1 MCVAIDTSG
10 SISNKQLKI
19 FLGEVKGIMDSFQD
33 YKIHIWSFDTEV
45 HNPEVFTPDKDIT
58 DYQPGGFGGTEFEA
72 NWTWMKE
79 EGVQP
84 KKLIV
89 FTDGYPWGSWGDEN
103 YCDTL
108 WVIHSN
114 HDKELEAPFG
124 VTTHYENI

>member
-1 MCVAIDTSG
+1 
-10 SISNKQLKI
+10 
-19 FLGEVKGIMDSFQD
+19 
-33 YKIHIWSFDTEV
+33 
-45 HNPEVFTPDKDIT
+45 
-58 DYQPGGFGGTEFEA
+58 
-72 NWTWMKE
+72 
-79 EGVQP
+79 
-84 KKLIV
+84 LIV